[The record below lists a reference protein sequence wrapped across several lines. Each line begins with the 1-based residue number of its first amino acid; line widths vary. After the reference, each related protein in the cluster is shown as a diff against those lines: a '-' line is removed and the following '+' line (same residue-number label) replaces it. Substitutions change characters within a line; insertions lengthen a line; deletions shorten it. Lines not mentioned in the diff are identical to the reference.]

1 MSIEEW
7 KKGDTITSDKMNRI
21 VDALN
26 TTEKAVKE
34 TNNKVDN
41 IVEDLAKV
49 TTVSDAVKAKV
60 ADLIEKYDKKLTE
73 LQKSY
78 DDVKS
83 QLDKVMSNKQ
93 KSGKNTTK

>member
-26 TTEKAVKE
+26 TTEKAVHE
-34 TNNKVDN
+34 TNNRVDN
-41 IVEDLAKV
+41 IVENLAKV

-83 QLDKVMSNKQ
+83 QLDKVMANKQ
-93 KSGKNTTK
+93 KSSKNTTK

>member
-1 MSIEEW
+1 MSIEKW

-21 VDALN
+21 VDALD
-26 TTEKAVKE
+26 TTEKAVHE
-34 TNNKVDN
+34 TNNRVDN
-41 IVEDLAKV
+41 IVENLAKV

>member
-26 TTEKAVKE
+26 TTEKAVHE
-34 TNNKVDN
+34 TNNRVDN
-41 IVEDLAKV
+41 IVENLAKV
-49 TTVSDAVKAKV
+49 TTVSDTVKTKV

>member
-26 TTEKAVKE
+26 TTEKAVHE
-34 TNNKVDN
+34 TNNRVDN

>member
-1 MSIEEW
+1 MPIEKW

-21 VDALN
+21 VDVLD
-26 TTEKAVKE
+26 TTEKAVHE
-34 TNNKVDN
+34 TNNRVDN
-41 IVEDLAKV
+41 IVENLAKV

>member
-26 TTEKAVKE
+26 TTEKAVHE
-34 TNNKVDN
+34 TNNRVDN
-41 IVEDLAKV
+41 IVENLANV

>member
-21 VDALN
+21 VGALN
-26 TTEKAVKE
+26 TTEKAVHE
-34 TNNKVDN
+34 TNNRVDN
-41 IVEDLAKV
+41 IVENLAKV

-78 DDVKS
+78 DDVKA
-83 QLDKVMSNKQ
+83 QLDKVIANKQ

>member
-21 VDALN
+21 VDALD
-26 TTEKAVKE
+26 TTEKAVNE

-78 DDVKS
+78 DDVKA
-83 QLDKVMSNKQ
+83 QLDKVIANKQ

>member
-1 MSIEEW
+1 MSIEKW

-21 VDALN
+21 VDALD
-26 TTEKAVKE
+26 TTEKAVHE
-34 TNNKVDN
+34 TNNRVDN
-41 IVEDLAKV
+41 IVENLAKV

-78 DDVKS
+78 DDVKA
-83 QLDKVMSNKQ
+83 QLDKVMANKQ

>member
-1 MSIEEW
+1 MSIEKW
-7 KKGDTITSDKMNRI
+7 QKGDTITSDKMNRI
-21 VDALN
+21 VDVLN
-26 TTEKAVKE
+26 TTEKAVNE

-78 DDVKS
+78 DDVKA
-83 QLDKVMSNKQ
+83 QLDKVIANKQ

>member
-1 MSIEEW
+1 MSIEKW

-21 VDALN
+21 VDALD
-26 TTEKAVKE
+26 TTEKAVHE
-34 TNNKVDN
+34 TNNRVDN
-41 IVEDLAKV
+41 IVENLAKV

-93 KSGKNTTK
+93 KSSKNTTK

>member
-1 MSIEEW
+1 MSIEKW
-7 KKGDTITSDKMNRI
+7 QKGDTITSDKMNRI

-26 TTEKAVKE
+26 ITEEAVKE

-41 IVEDLAKV
+41 IVEDLKKANTVSTETQAKV
-49 TTVSDAVKAKV
+49 V
-60 ADLIEKYDKKLTE
+60 ALVEKYDKKLTE
-73 LQKSY
+73 LQKYY

>member
-1 MSIEEW
+1 MSIEKW
-7 KKGDTITSDKMNRI
+7 QKGDTITSDKMNRI

-26 TTEKAVKE
+26 VTEEAVKE

>member
-26 TTEKAVKE
+26 TTEKAVHE
-34 TNNKVDN
+34 TNNRVDN
-41 IVEDLAKV
+41 IVENLAKV

-78 DDVKS
+78 DDVKV

>member
-1 MSIEEW
+1 MSIEKW

-21 VDALN
+21 VDALD
-26 TTEKAVKE
+26 TTEKAVHE
-34 TNNKVDN
+34 TNNRVDN
-41 IVEDLAKV
+41 IVENLAKV
-49 TTVSDAVKAKV
+49 TTVSDTVKTKV

-93 KSGKNTTK
+93 KSSKNTTK

>member
-26 TTEKAVKE
+26 TTEKAVHE
-34 TNNKVDN
+34 TNNRVDN
-41 IVEDLAKV
+41 IVENLAKV

>member
-1 MSIEEW
+1 MSIEKW

-21 VDALN
+21 VDALD
-26 TTEKAVKE
+26 TTEKAVHE
-34 TNNKVDN
+34 TNNRVDN
-41 IVEDLAKV
+41 IVENLAKV

-83 QLDKVMSNKQ
+83 QLDKVMANKQ

>member
-21 VDALN
+21 VVVLN

-41 IVEDLAKV
+41 IVEDLKKANTVSTETQAKV
-49 TTVSDAVKAKV
+49 V
-60 ADLIEKYDKKLTE
+60 ALVEKYDKKLTE

-78 DDVKS
+78 DDVKA
-83 QLDKVMSNKQ
+83 QLDKVMANKQ

>member
-26 TTEKAVKE
+26 TTEKAVHE
-34 TNNKVDN
+34 TNNRVDN
-41 IVEDLAKV
+41 IVENLAKV
-49 TTVSDAVKAKV
+49 TTVSDTVKTKV

-93 KSGKNTTK
+93 KSSKNTTK

>member
-21 VDALN
+21 VDALD
-26 TTEKAVKE
+26 TTEKAVHE
-34 TNNKVDN
+34 TNNRVDN
-41 IVEDLAKV
+41 IVENLAKV

>member
-21 VDALN
+21 VDALD
-26 TTEKAVKE
+26 TTEKAVHE
-34 TNNKVDN
+34 TNNRVDN
-41 IVEDLAKV
+41 IVENLAKV

-93 KSGKNTTK
+93 KSSKNTTK

>member
-1 MSIEEW
+1 MSIEKW

-21 VDALN
+21 VDALD
-26 TTEKAVKE
+26 TTEKAVHE
-34 TNNKVDN
+34 TNNRVDN
-41 IVEDLAKV
+41 IVENLAKV

-78 DDVKS
+78 DDVKA

>member
-1 MSIEEW
+1 MSIEKW

-21 VDALN
+21 VDALD
-26 TTEKAVKE
+26 TTEKAVHE
-34 TNNKVDN
+34 TNNRVDN
-41 IVEDLAKV
+41 IVENLAKV

-78 DDVKS
+78 DDVKA
-83 QLDKVMSNKQ
+83 QLDKVIANKQ

>member
-21 VDALN
+21 VVVLN